1 MLFVALGAE
10 LQWRARARHFL
21 PFLQLE
27 KFRKVL
33 HRKRVLH
40 SVVEIKTSGARMSV
54 DFLYRF
60 CL

>member
-1 MLFVALGAE
+1 MT
-10 LQWRARARHFL
+10 RAGYL

-27 KFRKVL
+27 KFRRIL
-33 HRKRVLH
+33 YRKRVLH
-40 SVVEIKTSGARMSV
+40 LVVEIKTSGARISV